1 MSTSQSGTVV
11 QTRALRGILL
21 VLMAA
26 VLFSFMDTIAKQL
39 MTKFSVPLVM
49 TVRYGLNLFLL
60 VALLT
65 PRHGRALWKTNRT
78 ALVVV
83 RGASLGLA
91 SFFAGLALQ
100 RLPVGEAVA
109 IFYLQTFGVLLAS
122 GYLLGE
128 RVGLVGWF
136 AALIGFVGVLLIAR
150 PGGALEPLG
159 VLFAVIC
166 AGVSV
171 VYVFLS
177 RSLAKT
183 ESTMAMLFYVAVAGS
198 CMFGLLLSF
207 NWQTYTFT
215 WLDMA
220 LLFFMG
226 AASLTA
232 HFLFTAAYRYAPASI
247 LAPFSYFHIAFAVL
261 LSWIVYNH
269 IPDIWALTGIAM
281 IAVAGAGIATYTHL
295 TKRKEA

>member
-1 MSTSQSGTVV
+1 MSTSQPGTVV

-21 VLMAA
+21 VLLAA

-128 RVGLVGWF
+128 RVGLAGWI
-136 AALIGFVGVLLIAR
+136 AALIGFAGVLLIAR

-207 NWQTYTFT
+207 NWHTYTFT

-295 TKRKEA
+295 TTRKAA